1 MNSRL
6 FLAAGVLLLP
16 AAAGA
21 QSLPDLFKGRW
32 AVEGGDCQPGFTL
45 QAVARRACCG
55 RTRPA
60 TWTVSRSSPAVR
72 PASRPRPSSPRT
84 GQPAGKAW
92 VYEVLGPGQIA
103 MTEGSTGHS
112 ATLFRC
118 PDVLPASATPQ
129 QIVQAIYARYAADD
143 EPNLPLSSEANLRAF
158 FVPGLADSVVAFMGR
173 SGRVADDCRPEDPF
187 VPFSTGD
194 GPVRQLSVAA
204 PEVAGPDHATVRAS
218 FHYGDTPVTVVVQ
231 FDHTAAG
238 WRIADIVPASGRP
251 FRAGMAACAT
261 PAK

>member
-32 AVEGGDCQPGFTL
+32 AAEGGDCQPGFTL
-45 QAVARRACCG
+45 QLSRDVLL
-55 RTRPA
+55 
-60 TWTVSRSSPAVR
+60 WTDAAGHVDRQQVVSRR
-72 PASRPRPSSPRT
+72 PTGIATRT
-84 GQPAGKAW
+84 VESTHGQPAGKAW

-118 PDVLPASATPQ
+118 PDLLPASATPQ